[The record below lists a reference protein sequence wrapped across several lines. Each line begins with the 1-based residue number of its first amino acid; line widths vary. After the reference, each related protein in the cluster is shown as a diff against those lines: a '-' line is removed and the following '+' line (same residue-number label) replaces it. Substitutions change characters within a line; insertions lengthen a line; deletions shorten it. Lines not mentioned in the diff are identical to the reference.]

1 MASQSHVPTISVS
14 PIPSTPF
21 VEKELRRIP
30 KSARIGFKKLGL
42 LEDLNQELHL
52 AFYQSLAPENS
63 GELAKAMHA
72 AGERFRYREVVRR
85 AQREVPEA
93 LAPRSY
99 HTLVYGESPEDDS
112 RE

>member
-1 MASQSHVPTISVS
+1 MASQSHVPTVS
-14 PIPSTPF
+14 LSLIPSTPF

-42 LEDLNQELHL
+42 LEDLKQELHL
-52 AFYQSLAPENS
+52 AFYQSQAPDSVEPT
-63 GELAKAMHA
+63 KAMHA

-85 AQREVPEA
+85 ARREVPEA

-99 HTLVYGESPEDDS
+99 HTLVYGEPPEDDS
-112 RE
+112 GQ